1 MRSEALDI
9 TLETRGEAVW
19 LFLSGPFH
27 GEQVP
32 SMREKIASLID
43 DGNRRLVL
51 DLENVHAIDDSAT
64 QMFLSL
70 LNLMRGKGGD
80 IWFIFRNEPVSK
92 AFSPYRNIFP
102 VFPDA
107 QSLPAGGLFG
117 NLRRRGRLLSRK
129 TGIRLS
135 RPVALTLLITLGGWI
150 LTLMFIINLQN
161 RRIRTQEADLQSL
174 TQGNRAAAAEIKE
187 LRDRIR
193 PLEQLGIL
201 KDSASR
207 KSP

>member
-9 TLETRGEAVW
+9 TIEGRKEAVW

-32 SMREKIASLID
+32 SMREKIAGLID
-43 DGNRRLVL
+43 DGNRRLVV
-51 DLENVHAIDDSAT
+51 DLENVLDIDDSVA

-80 IWFIFRNEPVSK
+80 ILFIFRNEGVSK
-92 AFSPYRNIFP
+92 AFSPYRSIFSIY
-102 VFPDA
+102 PDA
-107 QSLPAGGLFG
+107 QSLPAGGIFG
-117 NLRRRGRLLSRK
+117 NLRRRGRMLSRK

-135 RPVALTLLITLGGWI
+135 RPVALTLLITLFGWI
-150 LTLMFIINLQN
+150 LTLMFIIHQQN
-161 RRIRTQEADLQSL
+161 QRIRRQETETRAL
-174 TQGNRAAAAEIKE
+174 TEWNRSATAEIKE

-201 KDSASR
+201 KDSTAR

>member
-27 GEQVP
+27 SEQVP
-32 SMREKIASLID
+32 SMREKIAGLID
-43 DGNRRLVL
+43 DGSRRLVIN
-51 DLENVHAIDDSAT
+51 LEGVVDIDDSAT

-70 LNLMRGKGGD
+70 YNLMRGKGGD
-80 IWFIFRNEPVSK
+80 IQFIFRNESVSK

-102 VFPDA
+102 VYPDA
-107 QSLPAGGLFG
+107 QSLPAGGIFG
-117 NLRRRGRLLSRK
+117 NLRRRSRQLSRK

-135 RPVALTLLITLGGWI
+135 RPVALTLLITLFGWI
-150 LTLMFIINLQN
+150 LTLMFIIHQQN
-161 RRIRTQEADLQSL
+161 QRIRGQETETRAL
-174 TQGNRAAAAEIKE
+174 TEWNRSAVAEIKE

-201 KDSASR
+201 KDSTAR

>member
-32 SMREKIASLID
+32 SMREKIAALID
-43 DGNRRLVL
+43 DGSRRLII
-51 DLENVHAIDDSAT
+51 DLENVLDIDDSAT
-64 QMFLSL
+64 QMFLAL

-80 IWFIFRNEPVSK
+80 IWFVFRNESVSK
-92 AFSPYRNIFP
+92 AFSPYRHIFP
-102 VFPDA
+102 IFPDA
-107 QSLPAGGLFG
+107 HSLPAGGLFG

-129 TGIRLS
+129 TGLRLS
-135 RPVALTLLITLGGWI
+135 RPVALTLLITLAGWI
-150 LTLMFIINLQN
+150 LTLMFIIHQQN
-161 RRIRTQEADLQSL
+161 QRIRRQEVETSVL
-174 TQGNRAAAAEIKE
+174 TEWNRSAASEIKE

-201 KDSASR
+201 KDSTAR
-207 KSP
+207 KQP

>member
-9 TLETRGEAVW
+9 TIESKGQAVW

-27 GEQVP
+27 VEQVP

-43 DGNRRLVL
+43 DGNRRLVF
-51 DLENVHAIDDSAT
+51 DLENVVEIDESAT

-80 IWFIFRNEPVSK
+80 LWFIFRNQNVSK
-92 AFSPYRNIFP
+92 AFSPYRHIFP
-102 VFPDA
+102 VYPDA
-107 QSLPAGGLFG
+107 QSLPDGGIFG
-117 NLRRRGRLLSRK
+117 NLRRRGRVLVRK

-135 RPVALTLLITLGGWI
+135 RPVALTLLITLFGWI
-150 LTLMFIINLQN
+150 LTLMFIIHQQN
-161 RRIRTQEADLQSL
+161 QRIRRQETETRAL
-174 TQGNRAAAAEIKE
+174 TEWNRSAAAEIKE

-201 KDSASR
+201 KDSTAG